1 MFPKAAEYLENGLPL
16 EKWARWNFKGDKY
29 NFDTSNACESMNSV
43 FKKARK
49 YALLPLID
57 AYVEKVSEWFNRY
70 RNNIAGAS
78 YSKKMVPFVENELHK
93 QCAIATKLD
102 VTELNLPGL
111 EYSVVGVDGKNYLVN
126 LDTKSCGCRMFDID
140 KIPCVHAIP
149 ATIAMMRKSSRRRD
163 LHIFDLCSRY
173 YLIDTWAMAYHRTI
187 YMVPHHSTWIIPEEV
202 ANLVVYPPDYT
213 KKAGRKKEKRFP
225 STGEARRSQK
235 ANPNINIG
243 RWFQPLNSREE
254 EGEEGEEGQ
263 SGQS

>member
-29 NFDTSNACESMNSV
+29 NLDTSNACESMNNV

-57 AYVEKVSEWFNRY
+57 AYVEKVSEWFNMY

-78 YSKKMVPFVENELHK
+78 YSKKRVPFVENELHK

-111 EYSVVGVDGKNYLVN
+111 EYSVVGVDGKSYLVN
-126 LDTKSCGCRMFDID
+126 LDTKSCGCHMFDID
-140 KIPCVHAIP
+140 KIPCVHAIA
-149 ATIAMMRKSSRRRD
+149 ATIAMMRTSSRRRD

-187 YMVPHHSTWIIPEEV
+187 YMVPHHSTWIIPEENDSMSHLWSLLEFLGATV
-202 ANLVVYPPDYT
+202 
-213 KKAGRKKEKRFP
+213 
-225 STGEARRSQK
+225 TGEFSYF
-235 ANPNINIG
+235 INALLSL
-243 RWFQPLNSREE
+243 FVNFNSFVNDFAKE
-254 EGEEGEEGQ
+254 
-263 SGQS
+263 SFLVNMS